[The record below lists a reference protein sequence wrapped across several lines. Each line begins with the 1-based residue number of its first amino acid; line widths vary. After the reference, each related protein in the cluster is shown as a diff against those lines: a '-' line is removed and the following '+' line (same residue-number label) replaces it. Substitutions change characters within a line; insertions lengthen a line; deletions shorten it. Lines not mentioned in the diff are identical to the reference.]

1 MELSKNSQPVVQMR
15 YYILNAIFAF
25 SIDETKRRDFANA
38 CVSLFLNKNSVG
50 RVDTSEG
57 DEDVICR
64 VSVERLLEEL
74 LVEVVT
80 DETDGSTQY
89 EETVQT
95 IWHKR

>member
-1 MELSKNSQPVVQMR
+1 MR

-25 SIDETKRRDFANA
+25 SIDE
-38 CVSLFLNKNSVG
+38 NSVG